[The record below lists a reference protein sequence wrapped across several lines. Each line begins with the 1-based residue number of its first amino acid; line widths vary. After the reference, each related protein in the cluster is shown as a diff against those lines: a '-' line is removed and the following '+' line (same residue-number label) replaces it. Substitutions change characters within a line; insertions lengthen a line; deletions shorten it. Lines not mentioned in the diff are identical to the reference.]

1 MLCVLTLLLSEY
13 TKVGL
18 LSPHPIV
25 AEVLGVYADG
35 LPWEV
40 LLERGNE
47 ERGVQLEL
55 PRLWHSGDI

>member
-1 MLCVLTLLLSEY
+1 M
-13 TKVGL
+13 GL

-55 PRLWHSGDI
+55 PRMWHSGDI